1 MQKKSKITKKLSICL
16 KILKNNHN
24 KKITRVNMS
33 QKSQSTFEWLLD
45 LRLIESHAHKLWILM
60 AELL

>member
-1 MQKKSKITKKLSICL
+1 
-16 KILKNNHN
+16 
-24 KKITRVNMS
+24 MS

-45 LRLIESHAHKLWILM
+45 LRLIESHAHKPWILM